1 MSESLPPSVQPCNS
15 CQAGQMH
22 LQYLTYFT
30 WLADELITVPNFP
43 AWICD
48 VCGKREYD
56 PRALNQLNL
65 LLSPSAGQPT
75 RQRSLS
81 RPRRAGPKNSRPI
94 PPD

>member
-1 MSESLPPSVQPCNS
+1 MSETLPTTTQPCNG

-30 WLADELITVPNFP
+30 WMADELISVPNFP

-56 PRALNQLNL
+56 PRALNQLSL
-65 LLSPSAGQPT
+65 ILSPSAGKPT
-75 RQRSLS
+75 RR
-81 RPRRAGPKNSRPI
+81 RPINRPHRAGPKNSRPI
-94 PPD
+94 PD

>member
-1 MSESLPPSVQPCNS
+1 MTEPLSPTTQPCNG

-22 LQYLTYFT
+22 LQYLTYYT
-30 WLADELITVPNFP
+30 WMADELITVPNFP

-65 LLSPSAGQPT
+65 LLSPSAGHPT
-75 RQRSLS
+75 S
-81 RPRRAGPKNSRPI
+81 RRPSKRLRRPGSKTTRPTLE
-94 PPD
+94 